1 MNNIENNSK
10 EKQNMNPIVKYL
22 IIALT
27 AVGITGVAVFGVYRN
42 NQIKEAATQQEVIVD
57 NDATD
62 LSLLNDKSGQE
73 TVDFESLCRGWY
85 DTHQSEIKDDTTWD
99 EWYAQGKVFWQD
111 TNKSEEDTLSGLL
124 AYFAPDTLTAEE
136 VTEPESIEV
145 TVDEDV
151 KAIVDAEVH
160 GNDEATAEESVET
173 VEVESTEA
181 TAEASTT
188 EVSTDTVKQD
198 KHDYEIEYKDTPE
211 TMYAVKG
218 VNVRKGPA
226 TDYDKVKVLKVNE
239 KIEAIGI
246 VSEVD
251 DEETYWVVFKDADGN
266 QLFVSGAYVDTKPI
280 TTSNSSNSSSNSG
293 TTQQPAKTEEKNN
306 GSTSS
311 GGQQS
316 SGNSSAW
323 DKLLTPKNHDYS
335 TSGSAQCADC
345 GSQGINWN

>member
-1 MNNIENNSK
+1 MTNIENNSK

-27 AVGITGVAVFGVYRN
+27 AVGITGVAIFGVYRN

-62 LSLLNDKSGQE
+62 PSLLNDKSGQE

-85 DTHQSEIKDDTTWD
+85 DTHQSEIKEDTTWD

-124 AYFAPDTLTAEE
+124 AYFAPDTITAEE

-160 GNDEATAEESVET
+160 GNDEATTEESVET
-173 VEVESTEA
+173 VEVESTE
-181 TAEASTT
+181 TASEASTT

-226 TDYDKVKVLKVNE
+226 TDYDKVKTLSVNE
-239 KIEAIGI
+239 KIEVVGI

-251 DEETYWVVFKDADGN
+251 DEETYWVVYKDKDGN
-266 QLFVSGAYVDTKPI
+266 ELFVSGAYVDTKPI
-280 TTSNSSNSSSNSG
+280 AQASSSSTGSNGNSSTNNN
-293 TTQQPAKTEEKNN
+293 TTQ
-306 GSTSS
+306 SS
-311 GGQQS
+311 GSQQS
-316 SGNSSAW
+316 SGKTGNFENDFFGGSV
-323 DKLLTPKNHDYS
+323 NHDYS
-335 TSGSAQCADC
+335 TSGEASGD
-345 GSQGINWN
+345 GVGETGINWQ

>member
-1 MNNIENNSK
+1 ML
-10 EKQNMNPIVKYL
+10 VA
-22 IIALT
+22 II
-27 AVGITGVAVFGVYRN
+27 GVASAGVIGGSIFGVYRN

-62 LSLLNDKSGQE
+62 PSLLNDKSGQE

-85 DTHQSEIKDDTTWD
+85 DTHQSEIKEDTTWD
-99 EWYAQGKVFWQD
+99 EWYAQGKVFWES
-111 TNKSEEDTLSGLL
+111 TNKNEEDTLSGLL
-124 AYFAPDTLTAEE
+124 AYFAPDTITAEE

-151 KAIVDAEVH
+151 KALVDAEVH
-160 GNDEATAEESVET
+160 GNDEATDEATAEESVET
-173 VEVESTEA
+173 VEVESTE
-181 TAEASTT
+181 TASEASTT

-226 TDYDKVKVLKVNE
+226 TDYDKVKTLSVNE
-239 KIEAIGI
+239 KIEVIGI

-251 DEETYWVVFKDADGN
+251 DEETYWVVYKDKDGN
-266 QLFVSGAYVDTKPI
+266 ELFVSGAYVDTKPI
-280 TTSNSSNSSSNSG
+280 ATSSSNNTSSNSG

-306 GSTSS
+306 GGT
-311 GGQQS
+311 QQS
-316 SGNSSAW
+316 SGNSGLSENDFW
-323 DKLLTPKNHDYS
+323 GGSVNHDYS
-335 TSGSAQCADC
+335 TSGSATSDC
-345 GSQGINWN
+345 IESQGINWN

>member
-10 EKQNMNPIVKYL
+10 EKQSMNPIVKYL

-62 LSLLNDKSGQE
+62 PSLLNDKSGQE
-73 TVDFESLCRGWY
+73 TVDFESLCKGWY
-85 DTHQSEIKDDTTWD
+85 DTHQSEIKEDTTWD

-124 AYFAPDTLTAEE
+124 AYFAPDTITAEE

-160 GNDEATAEESVET
+160 GNDEATDEATAEESVET
-173 VEVESTEA
+173 VEVEASEA

-188 EVSTDTVKQD
+188 EISTDTVKQD

-226 TDYDKVKVLKVNE
+226 TDYDKVKTLSVNE
-239 KIEAIGI
+239 KIEVIGI

-251 DEETYWVVFKDADGN
+251 DEETYWVVYKDKDGN
-266 QLFVSGAYVDTKPI
+266 ELFVSGAYVDTKPI
-280 TTSNSSNSSSNSG
+280 AQTSSSSGSGNTSSNNNTSNNS
-293 TTQQPAKTEEKNN
+293 TQ
-306 GSTSS
+306 SS
-311 GGQQS
+311 GSQQQS

-323 DKLLTPKNHDYS
+323 DILNSNVNHDYS
-335 TSGSAQCADC
+335 TSGTIDTGDVTEGA
-345 GSQGINWN
+345 NWAP